1 MWTPEDRALVG
12 DYGAGQALTDDQW
25 RLLQPLVPP
34 AKPGG
39 RPRTT
44 DLRRLLDGLFY
55 LVRTGCQWRH
65 LPPPLAFP
73 PWPTVYGY
81 MRAFLSAGTW
91 ETMRHHLVMTLREGM
106 GREPSPTAAIVE
118 PRGSPDIDT
127 QSVKTTESGGP
138 RGYEAA
144 KKVNGRKRHIAV
156 DTQGLLLGV
165 FVHVASIQDADG
177 AGDLLR
183 RIKPLYCWLRT
194 VFADSIYNRI
204 VALLACFL
212 LGITLVIVGRIPGV
226 KGFVVLPR
234 RWVVEWTFSWLG
246 RWRRLSKDYEHLPEV
261 SEAKVTLAMIRLMLH
276 RVAHP
281 NRKLLP
287 TS

>member
-12 DYGAGQALTDDQW
+12 DYGSGQALSDDQY
-25 RLLQPLVPP
+25 RLLEPLIPA

-39 RPRTT
+39 RSRTT

-65 LPPPLAFP
+65 LPPPPTFP

-81 MRAFLSAGTW
+81 MRTFLSTGTW
-91 ETMRHHLVMTLREGM
+91 ENIRHHLVTTLREGA
-106 GREPSPTAAIVE
+106 GREPSPTAAI
-118 PRGSPDIDT
+118 IDT

-138 RGYEAA
+138 RGYDAA

-165 FVHVASIQDADG
+165 LVHVASTQDADS

-183 RIKPLYCWLRT
+183 RFKPLYCWLRT
-194 VFADSIYNRI
+194 VFADSIYNR
-204 VALLACFL
+204 VAALLACFL
-212 LGITLVIVGRIPGV
+212 LGITLVVVGRVPGT

-234 RWVVEWTFSWLG
+234 RWVVERTFGWLG

-261 SEAKVTLAMIRLMLH
+261 SEAMVTLAMIRLMLH

-281 NRKLLP
+281 NRKRLHA
-287 TS
+287 S